1 MTLHAITRGLAVAAM
16 LLGAVHLALAPLAYK
31 EWSLDALWFV
41 GAGLAIIAAAAI
53 NLAGIDRRSFVLAAL
68 VNSALALWFAA
79 AWLVLPGPQ
88 VIVGGLLFAGLTC
101 CNTLA
106 TRWRSRA

>member
-1 MTLHAITRGLAVAAM
+1 MRLQFITRRLAVAAM
-16 LLGAVHLALAPLAYK
+16 LLGAVHLALAPLAYR

-53 NLAGIDRRSFVLAAL
+53 NLVVPARRAFVLAAL

-88 VIVGGLLFAGLTC
+88 VIVGGLVFAGLAC
-101 CNTLA
+101 CNGLA
-106 TRWRSRA
+106 MRRGSRA

>member
-1 MTLHAITRGLAVAAM
+1 MTLQSITRWLAVAAM
-16 LLGAVHLALAPLAYK
+16 LLGAVHLALAPLAYR

-41 GAGLAIIAAAAI
+41 GAGLAIIAGAAI
-53 NLAGIDRRSFVLAAL
+53 NLAGIDRRSFVVAAL

-88 VIVGGLLFAGLTC
+88 VIIGGLVFAGLSC
-101 CNTLA
+101 CNALSI
-106 TRWRSRA
+106 RRRSRA